1 MPRRDGRCVDLMVT
15 GGVRRADVEAM
26 FTLAHLSDPHLAPLP
41 WPNPFELMGKRL
53 GGFINWHRKRR
64 NFHLTAVLDRIV
76 HDVKSRAA
84 DHIAVTG
91 DLVNLSLAAEYRPA
105 RSWLE
110 RLGSAHDVTLVP
122 GNHDTYVRSKARH
135 PQRHWADYMRG
146 DGAASAAAVVFPFL
160 RRRGPVALI
169 GLSTAVPAP
178 PFRATGRLG
187 AEQLARFAELSAS
200 LRREGAFRVVL
211 IHHPPVIR
219 PEWHNERLLD
229 GDAFLAV
236 LKEHGA
242 ELVLY
247 GHEHVHSL
255 RWFDAPRPV
264 PAIGVPSASADLG
277 GQYDS
282 AAYNL
287 YFIDGRP
294 GAWRCEMASR
304 GLSTDGIVELKR
316 SVLAG

>member
-1 MPRRDGRCVDLMVT
+1 
-15 GGVRRADVEAM
+15 M
-26 FTLAHLSDPHLAPLP
+26 FVLAHLSDPHLAPLP
-41 WPNPFELMGKRL
+41 RPNPFELMGKRL

-64 NFHLTAVLDRIV
+64 GFHLTEVLDRIV
-76 HDVKSRAA
+76 GDLKSRAA

-91 DLVNLSLAAEYRPA
+91 DLINLSLAAEFQPA
-105 RSWLE
+105 RLWLE
-110 RLGSAHDVTLVP
+110 RLGSPRDVTLVP
-122 GNHDTYVRSKARH
+122 GNHDAYVRSKARH

-146 DGAASAAAVVFPFL
+146 DAQLRQADPMFPFV

-187 AEQLARFAELSAS
+187 AAQLARFAELSAA
-200 LRREGAFRVVL
+200 LGREGVFRVVL

-229 GDAFLAV
+229 GGAFLDV

-255 RWFDAPRPV
+255 QWFEAPRRPV
-264 PAIGVPSASADLG
+264 PAIGVPSASATLG
-277 GQYDS
+277 GHYDP

-294 GAWRCEMASR
+294 GAWQCEMVSR
-304 GLSTDGIVELKR
+304 GLSAEGIVELNR
-316 SVLAG
+316 TVLGG